1 MSSRTTGSGSTPCG
15 SDRTE
20 AEPGRE
26 LAPLPWEGV
35 IFQQLVRQPRLA
47 VQALDD
53 SATPHCRV
61 VGPMLARGT
70 PRLDRPLALKP
81 LACSPRSELGCPLAP
96 WRAAALAGS
105 CTRLAGSCIR
115 PSDETPFP
123 RSLARWCA
131 VQSRVGYATAR
142 QMPPTIQI
150 AYAPSGIGPPPRPA
164 PRTPIAKRMPPTTPR
179 ACLPG
184 LRCCES
190 AVTL

>member
-81 LACSPRSELGCPLAP
+81 LSRVLLDPSSGVRSLLGALLRSPVLVRVSLALVFVRPTKLPCALPCALVCCPIPRRVCHRQANAP
-96 WRAAALAGS
+96 HDPD
-105 CTRLAGSCIR
+105 CIR
-115 PSDETPFP
+115 PERHRTSPKTSAQDADCEEDASDYPE
-123 RSLARWCA
+123 SLLA
-131 VQSRVGYATAR
+131 G
-142 QMPPTIQI
+142 
-150 AYAPSGIGPPPRPA
+150 AP
-164 PRTPIAKRMPPTTPR
+164 
-179 ACLPG
+179 L
-184 LRCCES
+184 L
-190 AVTL
+190 